1 MNITGH
7 IDLGR
12 VLRGRRREVMGKT
25 RCEEW
30 KLRRLPQ
37 RIRSVLLFW
46 VVPLIDC
53 TMGMIR
59 LQGMEKLGG

>member
-12 VLRGRRREVMGKT
+12 VLRGRRPEVMGKT
-25 RCEEW
+25 RCEVEAS
-30 KLRRLPQ
+30 K
-37 RIRSVLLFW
+37 ITTADSFGAIVL

-59 LQGMEKLGG
+59 LQG